1 MREILD
7 LTHTISNDTPVYPG
21 TEPLSLTV
29 HNTIAKDGY
38 QETMLH
44 MNSHTGTHM
53 DAPGHILEHAAT
65 LDKMDISRFFGRALV
80 VDCTGL
86 KADEQITMK
95 YIEPLREAAD
105 KAEFLL
111 FYTGWSR
118 FWMQECYYASFPY
131 CGEDVI
137 RYCVETGKRGVGID
151 TPSIDPMGSTDFPMH
166 CIVFGAGLL
175 VIENLANLDRLLG
188 KTFTFASLPL
198 KYENADGSPVRAVA
212 LID

>member
-1 MREILD
+1 MKKVLD
-7 LTHTISNDTPVYPG
+7 LTHLISNDTPVYPG
-21 TEPLSLTV
+21 TEPLELSV
-29 HNTIAKDGY
+29 PNTIPVHGY

-44 MNSHTGTHM
+44 LSSHTGTHM
-53 DAPGHILEHAAT
+53 DAPGHILEHAVT
-65 LDKMDISRFFGRALV
+65 LDKMDIGRFFGRALV

-95 YIEPLREAAD
+95 HIEPLREAAD
-105 KAEFLL
+105 RAEFLL

-118 FWMQECYYASFPY
+118 LWMQESYYAAFPY

-137 RYCVETGKRGVGID
+137 RYCVKTGKKGIGID

-175 VIENLANLDRLLG
+175 VIENLANLDQLLG
-188 KTFTFASLPL
+188 KEFTFASLPL

-212 LID
+212 LLD